1 MSLQREHKGKRV
13 VLYPAYFDARLSRSK
28 GRRVPTSVAVKG
40 VRAEDIAR
48 AAEELGF
55 EAYVEPGAYPRAWWL
70 DDKRVVVEKAGKSK
84 TEIIRLIA
92 ARLADKHR
100 SKRR

>member
-28 GRRVPTSVAVKG
+28 GRRVPVSIAIKG

-48 AAEELGF
+48 AAKELGL
-55 EAYVEPGAYPRAWWL
+55 EAYVEAGAYPRAWWL
-70 DDKRVVVEKAGKSK
+70 ESKRVIVEKAGKSK
-84 TEIIRLIA
+84 TEIIRIIA
-92 ARLADKHR
+92 ARLASRQRGR
-100 SKRR
+100 SR